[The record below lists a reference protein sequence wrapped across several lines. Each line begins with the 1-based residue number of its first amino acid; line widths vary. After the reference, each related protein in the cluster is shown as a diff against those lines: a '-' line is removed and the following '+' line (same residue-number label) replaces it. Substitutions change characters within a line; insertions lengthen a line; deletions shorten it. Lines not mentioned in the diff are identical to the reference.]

1 MIQVQAV
8 VQEATYDAGRVPLY
22 LRVDFLV
29 DKQGLLG
36 RLGGWGLVNGKLHRP
51 TSQGCISAD
60 VLCLKVCLLSDWRQ
74 NI

>member
-1 MIQVQAV
+1 MIGNFQVQAV

-36 RLGGWGLVNGKLHRP
+36 LKGWGKR
-51 TSQGCISAD
+51 
-60 VLCLKVCLLSDWRQ
+60 
-74 NI
+74 

>member
-1 MIQVQAV
+1 MIGNFQVQAV

-36 RLGGWGLVNGKLHRP
+36 RLRVG
-51 TSQGCISAD
+51 
-60 VLCLKVCLLSDWRQ
+60 
-74 NI
+74 